1 MSEVT
6 PPNPLPHSL
15 HEIVVNIRL
24 VVLDV
29 DGVLTDGRLLIGED
43 GTESKAFNIRDGHGI
58 KMLQQTD
65 VGVGIITGRTSASV
79 EHRASDLGVEHLYQG
94 RENKLA
100 ALNDLL
106 SKLTLQ
112 PAQAAFV
119 GDDVVDL
126 PAMLKVGLAV
136 AVNDAHKLVKEHAH
150 WVTPSTG
157 GHGAVREVCEMI
169 MGIQGTYTSAM
180 QHYLVQT

>member
-1 MSEVT
+1 MPEIA
-6 PPNPLPHSL
+6 PPNTLSDSL

-58 KMLQQTD
+58 KMLQQAG
-65 VGVGIITGRTSASV
+65 VVVGIITGRTSASV
-79 EHRASDLGVEHLYQG
+79 KHRATDLSVEHLYQG
-94 RENKLA
+94 REDKLT
-100 ALNDLL
+100 ALNELL
-106 SKLTLQ
+106 TKLTLQ

-136 AVNDAHKLVKEHAH
+136 AVSDAHELVKEHAH
-150 WVTPSTG
+150 WVTPGAG

-169 MGIQGTYTSAM
+169 MGVQGTYTTTM
-180 QHYLVQT
+180 QRYLAQT